1 MRKSLL
7 LLLMGAFLVFTTACS
22 SSTTPE
28 VESDQEVISSDS
40 GLIETP
46 LLDTIDSVDQE

>member
-1 MRKSLL
+1 
-7 LLLMGAFLVFTTACS
+7 MGAILLVTTACS

-46 LLDTIDSVDQE
+46 LLDTIKFTDQQ